1 MKQKQE
7 FKKNRD
13 QIGAFI
19 SNYRRKPRKQC
30 DKNEKIK
37 RLPFG
42 ARSLKNYYFTAAVKK
57 HKQKSVV
64 FFAKKTPNVVQCVNQ
79 FHEIFLL
86 LPLLF

>member
-30 DKNEKIK
+30 DKNEK
-37 RLPFG
+37 
-42 ARSLKNYYFTAAVKK
+42 N
-57 HKQKSVV
+57 
-64 FFAKKTPNVVQCVNQ
+64 
-79 FHEIFLL
+79 
-86 LPLLF
+86 

>member
-30 DKNEKIK
+30 DTNEKIK
-37 RLPFG
+37 RLPVG

-57 HKQKSVV
+57 HKQNSV
-64 FFAKKTPNVVQCVNQ
+64 FFREKTNVVQCVNQ